1 MLPPTSSRTT
11 KFMYIEINIKEKTNR
26 VYLYKIKDA
35 IVGDGIGATRD
46 NIAIENNKW
55 HEKTSTLV

>member
-1 MLPPTSSRTT
+1 
-11 KFMYIEINIKEKTNR
+11 MYIEINIKEKTNR

-55 HEKTSTLV
+55 HEKTSTLVWW